1 MASHHRQSP
10 AEQVSKNI
18 EYRVRSLRRMLRGG
32 VLSKGGP
39 DPIDRRLR
47 LMRNRRKV
55 FSTQDHTG
63 SRTRSRS
70 QPTRS
75 QREEEEPSDEE
86 SDDSEAATEDH
97 ESEEHGSE
105 ELMPWEREQR
115 MKQRSGDSR
124 HTTTSPPSMTEV
136 ANQMQ

>member
-1 MASHHRQSP
+1 MPSRHRQSP

-18 EYRVRSLRRMLRGG
+18 EYRVRSLQRMLRGG

-47 LMRNRRKV
+47 LLRNRRKI
-55 FSTQDHTG
+55 FSSQDHTG

-75 QREEEEPSDEE
+75 REDEESSDKE
-86 SDDSEAATEDH
+86 SDDSEANTEEH
-97 ESEEHGSE
+97 ESEEREPE

-124 HTTTSPPSMTEV
+124 HTTTSPPSMTEA